1 MKNLLIIGARG
12 YGREIYNFAIDSK
25 GYGTEFTVKGYLD
38 DKVSALDGFE
48 NYPPIIGPVESYEV
62 QPDDVFICALG
73 EVKYKIKYCQMIL
86 NKGGEFINLISN
98 RAYIGMN
105 VKMGNGCIVCP
116 DARIH
121 CDITIG
127 NFVTIQP
134 MAIIGH
140 DVKIGDWSHINA
152 LADCGGASVLGEGVT
167 LHTTSF
173 ICPKSVIGEYATVG
187 AGSVVLRRVKAGD
200 TVFGVPAKPILVP
213 KIKK

>member
-1 MKNLLIIGARG
+1 MKSLLIIGARG
-12 YGREIYNFAIDSK
+12 YGREIYNYAIDSK

-38 DKVSALDGFE
+38 DKASVLDGFE

-140 DVKIGDWSHINA
+140 DVKIGDWSHVNA
-152 LADCGGASVLGEGVT
+152 LADCGGASTIGKGVT
-167 LHTTSF
+167 IHTHAF
-173 ICPKSVIGEYATVG
+173 ILPKLKVEDDVTIG
-187 AGSVVLRRVKAGD
+187 AGCIVLRNVKSGN
-200 TVFGVPAKPILVP
+200 VMFGVPAKPLALP
-213 KIKK
+213 KISK